1 MDEHIFIG
9 THIISE
15 MYGVSDHL
23 INDQSLILKILLRG
37 VKLCGAKCEGVLCK
51 QFLPSGFSAVL
62 LPHTSQVP
70 LCPVSVMSALSY

>member
-37 VKLCGAKCEGVLCK
+37 VKLCGAKCVSNFYHLV
-51 QFLPSGFSAVL
+51 FLLF
-62 LPHTSQVP
+62 
-70 LCPVSVMSALSY
+70 CF